1 MLLIGGEETHRYGR
15 HTKEKTLC
23 KAEVGL
29 VKPKPG
35 LFLRA
40 GVLKVIERS
49 LSFPGYG
56 GYSADRFT
64 SLR

>member
-1 MLLIGGEETHRYGR
+1 MLLIGGEETHTYGR
-15 HTKEKTLC
+15 HTEGKTLC

-40 GVLKVIERS
+40 GVLKVVERS
-49 LSFPGYG
+49 LSFPG
-56 GYSADRFT
+56 
-64 SLR
+64 

>member
-1 MLLIGGEETHRYGR
+1 MLLIAGEETHTYGR
-15 HTKEKTLC
+15 HMEGKTLS
-23 KAEVGL
+23 KAVVGL

-40 GVLKVIERS
+40 GVLKVVERS